1 MLKTR
6 CINKLVSNDKRNSI
20 NAFILDSWPWA
31 KASLQESIDYSW
43 NIWNQVG
50 IRKKNIIFE
59 SPKSCMLILDVL
71 WRSEVEKYID
81 VSLVIISDVL
91 VLSHY
96 SGFLDALLLL
106 TIAILL
112 IWLLGTLS

>member
-1 MLKTR
+1 
-6 CINKLVSNDKRNSI
+6 
-20 NAFILDSWPWA
+20 
-31 KASLQESIDYSW
+31 
-43 NIWNQVG
+43 
-50 IRKKNIIFE
+50 
-59 SPKSCMLILDVL
+59 
-71 WRSEVEKYID
+71 VEKYID